1 MGGSGTSADM
11 GSFARG
17 GIVDLVDIYDWL

>member
-1 MGGSGTSADM
+1 MADYFNNQKLFM
-11 GSFARG
+11 DG